1 MSRTQRLL
9 LVLCVLG
16 AGALGA
22 WWSARTS
29 APAAGAVILTHGTR
43 LAPARSIAKL
53 DLVDQ
58 TGGRFTEERLKGRWS
73 IVYFGFTTCP
83 MICPTTMAMLREVTR
98 RVGTLPAALR
108 PQVILITVDPETDT
122 PAVIGRYVATFDPA
136 FVGLTGGKAALDDAA
151 EKFSVAHSR
160 SGDGRSFD
168 HSSTIYLV
176 DPAGDLSA
184 VFTAP
189 QTAEGIADDYRRL
202 VGPPAAG

>member
-1 MSRTQRLL
+1 MSRIQRLL
-9 LVLCVLG
+9 LVLCVLA

-22 WWSARTS
+22 WWSAHYSPR
-29 APAAGAVILTHGTR
+29 AGGAVTLMHGTR
-43 LAPARSIAKL
+43 LTPARSIGKL

-73 IVYFGFTTCP
+73 IVYFGFTSCP
-83 MICPTTMAMLREVTR
+83 MVCPTTMAMLREVAR
-98 RVGTLPAALR
+98 RVAQLPAASR
-108 PQVILITVDPETDT
+108 PQVILITVDAETDT
-122 PAVIGRYVATFDPA
+122 PAVIGRYVAAFDPS
-136 FVGLTGGKAALDDAA
+136 FIGLTGTKAALDDAA

-176 DPAGDLSA
+176 DPAGALTA

-189 QTAEGIADDYRRL
+189 QTAAGIADDYRRL
-202 VGPPAAG
+202 VDARAAG